1 MKSRYT
7 NQIEKLEMELTAAR
21 RNLTATR
28 DEHKAVVQLW
38 EVGTDREVRM
48 ELKAAQQNLAA
59 TRDEHKAV
67 IKK

>member
-38 EVGTDREVRM
+38 EVLYSNKSRLLTFKSSRCF
-48 ELKAAQQNLAA
+48 A
-59 TRDEHKAV
+59 
-67 IKK
+67 